1 MFQTNEQ
8 MNDNNLKKLEMRF
21 QADNMIMEEDSQ
33 KEEDD

>member
-8 MNDNNLKKLEMRF
+8 MTDNNLKKLEMRF

-33 KEEDD
+33 REDDD